1 MSKKVFAVLLALLG
15 VLVIFAA
22 CGGNDEESADGLS
35 GEITLINN
43 KVEID
48 GALRNFARL
57 YEDRFGVRV
66 NIHSFGGETPYAPS
80 LAALLAAGDEP
91 EIFVFE
97 GMTDFLAAQAGGRIL
112 DLSDQPWVND
122 TSMEFRYNGRAYGFP
137 VALEGWGLGY
147 NTRILRE
154 AGIDP
159 ATLTNANAI
168 RAAFETIDAMRDEL
182 GLVAVVSMAAGPGM
196 TWVTGLHGTNAYLA
210 MGLAYEDT
218 RIIDMLNN
226 GQVDTQRLTYFA
238 EYYNMLFQ
246 FSNPST
252 LLVGGFD
259 DQIGDFATQRT
270 AFIHQGNW
278 IDPVFEEWG
287 VDFEMGYVPHAFLP
301 TEATGIFVGAPSWYL
316 VNPRSDNVDAALHF
330 LQFMAGSP
338 EGHRYMVVYAGAVP
352 AFYSV
357 TQTPAGPLSRAVMD
371 WSSRG
376 AVYAWHQNDM
386 PAGFG
391 MDTLG
396 PVYELMASGAID
408 PAEFVRLFTNAVN
421 AIDN

>member
-1 MSKKVFAVLLALLG
+1 MSKKIFMLLLTLIGALA
-15 VLVIFAA
+15 IFAA
-22 CGGNDEESADGLS
+22 CGNDQAGDQDV
-35 GEITLINN
+35 EITLINN

-48 GALRNFARL
+48 GALRDFARL
-57 YEDRFGVRV
+57 YEEMFGVRV

-80 LAALLAAGDEP
+80 LAALLAGGDEP

-97 GMTDFLAAQAGGRIL
+97 GMTDFLAAQAGGRVL
-112 DLSDQPWVND
+112 DMSDQPWVND
-122 TSMEFRYNGRAYGFP
+122 TSMEFRYNGRVYGFP

-159 ATLTNANAI
+159 ATLTNVNAI
-168 RAAFETIDAMRDEL
+168 RNAFETIDAMRDEL
-182 GLVAVVSMAAGPGM
+182 GLVSVVSMAAGPGM
-196 TWVTGLHGTNAYLA
+196 TWVTGLHGTNAYLSL
-210 MGLAYEDT
+210 GLAYEDT

-226 GQVDTQRLTYFA
+226 GQVDEQRLLYFA
-238 EYYNMLFQ
+238 EYYNLLFQ
-246 FSNPST
+246 FANPST
-252 LLVGGFD
+252 MLVGGFD
-259 DQIGDFATQRT
+259 DQIGDFATERT

-287 VDFEMGYVPHAFLP
+287 VNFEMGYVPHAFLP
-301 TEATGIFVGAPSWYL
+301 TNVNGIFVGAPSWYL
-316 VNPRSDNVDAALHF
+316 VNPRSDNHEAALAF

-357 TQTPAGPLSRAVMD
+357 PYSPAGPLSRAVTE
-371 WSSRG
+371 WSARG

-396 PVYELMASGAID
+396 PIYELMASGAID
-408 PAEFVRLFTNAVN
+408 AAEFARLFTNAVAALN
-421 AIDN
+421 